1 MLKNS
6 FRTRSLFVLALPVLL
21 AALAGTVY
29 AAWPHRAGPSGDD
42 TPDGGVTVSED
53 TVHEALSSVQDRA
66 GFAPLVP
73 NYLPTEASKLVFVD
87 ASAGPSLS
95 KNALHL
101 IEFIYESA
109 ESYTVD
115 GREIR
120 STLELF
126 QTNVR
131 LNEAN
136 GELLAPSL
144 AGYQVHRDVVSRSE
158 DGTPIK
164 ATYTARSQG
173 RTLVM
178 DFTGEQP
185 DEDALEKML
194 GSLVEYQR

>member
-1 MLKNS
+1 MLGKS
-6 FRTRSLFVLALPVLL
+6 FRTRSLFLLALPVLL
-21 AALAGTVY
+21 ASLAGTVY
-29 AAWPHRAGPSGDD
+29 TAWPHMAGPSGDD
-42 TPDGGVTVSED
+42 TPAGGVPVFEG
-53 TVHEALSSVQDRA
+53 TVHEALASSQDRA

-73 NYLPTEASKLVFVD
+73 SYLPTEASKLVFVD
-87 ASAGPSLS
+87 ASAGPSFS

-136 GELLAPSL
+136 GELLASSL
-144 AGYQVHRDVVSRSE
+144 AGY
-158 DGTPIK
+158 
-164 ATYTARSQG
+164 
-173 RTLVM
+173 
-178 DFTGEQP
+178 
-185 DEDALEKML
+185 
-194 GSLVEYQR
+194 